1 MSIDEYLQIERE
13 RGNILT
19 GGGYV
24 IWASVTIL
32 QPKMRTES
40 WFMQTTVRAGT
51 YFIGAAC
58 S

>member
-24 IWASVTIL
+24 KSVSFPLNRIS
-32 QPKMRTES
+32 KF
-40 WFMQTTVRAGT
+40 WFAQTAVGARA
-51 YFIGAAC
+51 YII
-58 S
+58 